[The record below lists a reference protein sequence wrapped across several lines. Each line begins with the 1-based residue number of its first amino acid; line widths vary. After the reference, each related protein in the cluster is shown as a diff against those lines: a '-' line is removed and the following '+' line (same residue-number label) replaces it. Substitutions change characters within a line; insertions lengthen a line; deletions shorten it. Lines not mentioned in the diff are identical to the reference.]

1 MASPKRIRHPDMPM
15 VSLKTAKDPATLP
28 TLENYMLGD
37 DHGKCAAPTDW
48 AIIHISATSGR
59 M

>member
-28 TLENYMLGD
+28 TLEDYMLGE
-37 DHGKCAAPTDW
+37 DHGKCERPPT
-48 AIIHISATSGR
+48 GR
-59 M
+59 